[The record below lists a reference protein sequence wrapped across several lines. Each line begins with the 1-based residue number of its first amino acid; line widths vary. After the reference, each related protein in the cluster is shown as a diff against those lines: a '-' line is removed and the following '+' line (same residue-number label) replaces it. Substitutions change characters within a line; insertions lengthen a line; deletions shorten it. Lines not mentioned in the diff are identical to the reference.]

1 MHRLRRHLSYA
12 NVAATL
18 ALIIAVAGGGT
29 ALAVAIH
36 SSKKS
41 DINKKGN
48 IRVGRVTA
56 KKLANGNVTAAK
68 LAGIDV
74 VQGSDTTTGGLAD
87 LPARRAAALRR
98 RRADR
103 VLQRRTHGVSARWKR
118 LAGPQ
123 KRRLGAEGL
132 RPLPEGVALAAAP
145 SRSRGRIRGRRRR
158 ASAPATS

>member
-74 VQGSDTTTGGLAD
+74 VQGSDTTGGLAD
-87 LPARRAAALRR
+87 CPPGELLLSGGAELTGSSSGALTVSAPDGHGWRARRNGGLGLKVYALC
-98 RRADR
+98 
-103 VLQRRTHGVSARWKR
+103 LK
-118 LAGPQ
+118 
-123 KRRLGAEGL
+123 
-132 RPLPEGVALAAAP
+132 
-145 SRSRGRIRGRRRR
+145 
-158 ASAPATS
+158 ASP

>member
-74 VQGSDTTTGGLAD
+74 VQGSDTTTGDLAICPPGELLLSGGAELTGSSSGD
-87 LPARRAAALRR
+87 N
-98 RRADR
+98 
-103 VLQRRTHGVSARWKR
+103 HGVSPRRKR

-123 KRRLGAEGL
+123 KRRLRAEGL
-132 RPLPEGVALAAAP
+132 RALPEGVALAAAP
-145 SRSRGRIRGRRRR
+145 SKPWRIRGRRRR

>member
-1 MHRLRRHLSYA
+1 
-12 NVAATL
+12 

-74 VQGSDTTTGGLAD
+74 VQGSDTTTGGLAFCPPGE
-87 LPARRAAALRR
+87 LLLSGGAELTGSSTGTILVSAPEGNGWHARRSGLGLKVYALC
-98 RRADR
+98 
-103 VLQRRTHGVSARWKR
+103 LK
-118 LAGPQ
+118 
-123 KRRLGAEGL
+123 
-132 RPLPEGVALAAAP
+132 
-145 SRSRGRIRGRRRR
+145 
-158 ASAPATS
+158 ASP